1 MSEIVKVTL
10 PDGSSKEAPRG
21 VRIIDFVREQIGAGL
36 AKAAYAARLDG
47 QPVDL
52 ARAIEQDGKLEV
64 ITTRNPEAL
73 EIARHDA
80 AHVLASAVQR
90 LYPDAQ
96 VTIGPAVEDGFYY
109 DFAREK
115 PFTPEDLEKIEAAI
129 AQEVKADEPFVRE
142 EISMDE
148 AIELFER
155 KGEKFKVEIVRDI
168 AAKGAKTLTLYRH
181 GDWVDFCLGPHGP
194 STGRIGVVK
203 LMSVA
208 GAYWRGDPKNPMLQR
223 IYGTAFFDKKQ
234 LDAYLV
240 RLEEARKR
248 DHRKLG
254 PALGLFAFHEYA
266 PGAAFW
272 LPHGVAVFNV
282 LMDAMRRLVNANGYQ
297 EVKTPLLFNKRLWET
312 SGHWGKYKENMFLVV
327 DSETDEK
334 LPLDERC
341 TQSLKPM
348 NCPSHHLIY
357 KMGKRS
363 YRELPVRYY
372 TSDVL
377 HRNEASGSLGGLTR
391 VRQFQQDDSHIYLME
406 SQVQDEIAR
415 IVGLM
420 KQVYGAFGLP
430 FSARFSTRPAVRIGD
445 DALWDRAE
453 GALRSA
459 LDALGL
465 EYTVNPGD
473 GAFYG
478 PKIDFSVTDSL
489 GRTWQLCTIQVDYA
503 APERFDLTYV
513 GDDNKEH
520 RPVVIHRAIY
530 GSFERFIAI
539 LTEHY
544 AGAFPA
550 WLAPVQARVVTV
562 SEKFDAWA
570 EEAAARLRQAGYRVE
585 LDRSNDKLGAKI
597 RNAQLAKIPFTLVVG
612 EKEAETKAVSPRRYG
627 GAEPGSSADRRAE
640 AKPEQTTDLKTMPLE
655 AFIELLAK
663 EAAAPF

>member
-1 MSEIVKVTL
+1 MPELVKITL
-10 PDGSSKEAPRG
+10 PDGSTKE
-21 VRIIDFVREQIGAGL
+21 VRAGTRIVDFVKEQIGAGL
-36 AKAAYAARLDG
+36 AKAAYVAKLDG
-47 QPVDL
+47 AAVDL
-52 ARAIEQDGKLEV
+52 ARPLDHDARLEV
-64 ITTRNPEAL
+64 VTTSSPEAL
-73 EIARHDA
+73 EVARHDA
-80 AHVLASAVQR
+80 AHVMASVVQR
-90 LYPDAQ
+90 LYPGTQ
-96 VTIGPAVEDGFYY
+96 VTIGPAIEEGFYY
-109 DFAREK
+109 DFAREV
-115 PFTPEDLEKIEAAI
+115 PFTPDDLQRIEQGI
-129 AQEVKADEPFVRE
+129 AEEIKADHPFVRE
-142 EISMDE
+142 EISMD
-148 AIELFER
+148 AALGLFESR
-155 KGEKFKVEIVRDI
+155 GEHFKVEIVKDI

-194 STGRIGVVK
+194 STGRLGVVK
-203 LMSVA
+203 LLNVA

-223 IYGTAFFDKKQ
+223 IYGTQFFDRKT
-234 LDAYLV
+234 LDEHLK
-240 RLEEARKR
+240 RIEEARKR

-272 LPHGVAVFNV
+272 LPHGTTLFNV
-282 LMDAMRRLVNANGYQ
+282 LRDAMARLVRTNGYL

-312 SGHWGKYKENMFLVV
+312 SGHWGKYRENMFLVL
-327 DSETDEK
+327 DTETDPSS
-334 LPLDERC
+334 PLEERF

-363 YRELPVRYY
+363 YRELPIRYY

-406 SQVQDEIAR
+406 SQVQEEVSR

-420 KQVYGAFGLP
+420 RQVYGAFGLD
-430 FSARFSTRPAVRIGD
+430 FSARFSTRPEVRIGD

-453 GALRSA
+453 GALRVA
-459 LDALGL
+459 LEALGL
-465 EYTVNPGD
+465 PFTVNPGD

-478 PKIDFSVTDSL
+478 PKIDFAVTDSL
-489 GRTWQLCTIQVDYA
+489 GRTWQLCTIQLDYM

-562 SEKFDAWA
+562 SDRFNAWGREVA
-570 EEAAARLRQAGYRVE
+570 ERLAREGFRAE
-585 LDRSNDKLGAKI
+585 LDESSDKLGAKI
-597 RNAQLAKIPFTLVVG
+597 RNAELAKIPFSLVVG
-612 EKEAETKAVSPRRYG
+612 EKEVAAGAVAPRRH
-627 GAEPGSSADRRAE
+627 GAG
-640 AKPEQTTDLKTMPLE
+640 DLKSMPLDAFVELMKRE
-655 AFIELLAK
+655 ATP
-663 EAAAPF
+663 PF

>member
-1 MSEIVKVTL
+1 MSELVRVTL

-21 VRIIDFVREQIGAGL
+21 TRIADFVKDQIGVGL
-36 AKAAYAARLDG
+36 AKAAYFAKLDG
-47 QPVDL
+47 EPVDL
-52 ARAIEQDGKLEV
+52 ARPLDRDARLEIV
-64 ITTRNPEAL
+64 TTKSPEAL
-73 EIARHDA
+73 EVARHDA
-80 AHVLASAVQR
+80 AHVMASVVQR
-90 LYPDAQ
+90 LYPDTQ

-115 PFTPEDLEKIEAAI
+115 PFTPDDLDKIEQGI
-129 AQEVKADEPFVRE
+129 ADEIKADRPFVRD
-142 EISMDE
+142 EISMDD
-148 AIELFER
+148 AIRLFEG
-155 KGEKFKVEIVRDI
+155 KGEKFKIEIVRDI
-168 AAKGAKTLTLYRH
+168 AQKGAKTLTLYRH

-194 STGRIGVVK
+194 STGRLGAVK

-223 IYGTAFFDKKQ
+223 IYGTQFFDKKQ
-234 LDAYLV
+234 LEAHLQK
-240 RLEEARKR
+240 LEEAKKR

-254 PALGLFAFHEYA
+254 PALGLFTFHEYA

-272 LPHGVAVFNV
+272 LPGGTVLFNV
-282 LMDAMRRLVNANGYQ
+282 LRDAMNRLVKRNGYQ

-312 SGHWGKYKENMFLVV
+312 SGHWGKYKENMFLVL
-327 DSETDEK
+327 DTEADPN
-334 LPLDERC
+334 LPLEERF

-363 YRELPVRYY
+363 YRELPVRYF

-406 SQVQDEIAR
+406 SQVQDEVAR

-430 FSARFSTRPAVRIGD
+430 FSARFATRPAQRIGD

-453 GALRSA
+453 GALEHA
-459 LDALGL
+459 LKSLDLP
-465 EYTVNPGD
+465 YTLNPGD

-478 PKIDFSVTDSL
+478 PKIDFAVTDSL
-489 GRTWQLCTIQVDYA
+489 GRTWQLCTIQLDYA
-503 APERFDLTYV
+503 APERFDLSYV

-550 WLAPVQARVVTV
+550 WVAPVQARVVTV
-562 SEKFDAWA
+562 SDRFNEWGQAVVD
-570 EEAAARLRQAGYRVE
+570 RLDQAGFRAE
-585 LDRSNDKLGAKI
+585 LDTSSDKLGAKI
-597 RNAQLAKIPFTLVVG
+597 RNAELAKIPFTVVIG
-612 EKEAETKAVSPRRYG
+612 EKEVAAEAVAPRRHG
-627 GAEPGSSADRRAE
+627 GA
-640 AKPEQTTDLKTMPLE
+640 DLKTMPLE
-655 AFIELLAK
+655 AFVELLKK
-663 EAAAPF
+663 EATPPF

>member
-1 MSEIVKVTL
+1 MSDLVKITL
-10 PDGSSKEAPRG
+10 PDGSAKEARKG
-21 VRIIDFVREQIGAGL
+21 TRVADFVKEQIGSGL
-36 AKAAYAARLDG
+36 AKAAYFARLDAE
-47 QPVDL
+47 PVDL
-52 ARAIEQDGKLEV
+52 ARPLDRDAKLE
-64 ITTRNPEAL
+64 IFTTKTPEAL
-73 EIARHDA
+73 EVARHDA
-80 AHVLASAVQR
+80 AHVMASVVQR
-90 LYPDAQ
+90 LYPGTQ
-96 VTIGPAVEDGFYY
+96 VTIGPSIEEGFYY
-109 DFAREK
+109 DFARDT
-115 PFTPEDLEKIEAAI
+115 PFTPEDLEKIEKGI
-129 AQEVKADEPFVRE
+129 ADEIKADHRFVRE
-142 EISMDE
+142 EVSME
-148 AIELFER
+148 VALELFGS
-155 KGEKFKVEIVRDI
+155 KGETFKVEIVKDI

-223 IYGTAFFDKKQ
+223 IYGTQFFDKKG
-234 LDAYLV
+234 LEEHLR
-240 RLEEARKR
+240 RLEEAKKR

-266 PGAAFW
+266 PGSAFW
-272 LPHGVAVFNV
+272 LPRGTTLFRV
-282 LMDAMRRLVNANGYQ
+282 LRDAMDRLVRANGYL

-312 SGHWGKYKENMFLVV
+312 SGHWGKYRENMFLVV
-327 DSETDEK
+327 DKETDEG

-341 TQSLKPM
+341 NQSLKPM

-357 KMGKRS
+357 KMEKRS
-363 YRELPVRYY
+363 YRGLPLRYF
-372 TSDVL
+372 TTDVL
-377 HRNEASGSLGGLTR
+377 HRNEASGTLGGLTR

-406 SQVQDEIAR
+406 SQIQDEVAR

-420 KQVYGAFGLP
+420 KQVYAAFDLP
-430 FSARFSTRPAVRIGD
+430 FSGRFGTRPDQRIGD

-453 GALRSA
+453 GALRLA
-459 LDALGL
+459 LEKIGL
-465 EYTVNPGD
+465 SYEMNPGD

-478 PKIDFSVTDSL
+478 PKIDFAVTDSL
-489 GRTWQLCTIQVDYA
+489 GRSWQLCTIQVDYA

-562 SEKFDAWA
+562 SDRFDGWA
-570 EEAAARLRQAGYRVE
+570 RAVVERLVAEGIRAE
-585 LDRSNDKLGAKI
+585 LDESSDKLGAKI
-597 RNAQLAKIPFTLVVG
+597 RDAQLAKIPFALVIG
-612 EKEAETKAVSPRRYG
+612 EREVEAKGVAPRRHG
-627 GAEPGSSADRRAE
+627 GE
-640 AKPEQTTDLKTMPLE
+640 DLKSMGLD
-655 AFIELLAK
+655 AFLDLMRK
-663 EAAAPF
+663 EAAPPF

>member
-1 MSEIVKVTL
+1 MSELVRVTL

-21 VRIIDFVREQIGAGL
+21 TRIADFVKDQIGVGL
-36 AKAAYAARLDG
+36 AKAAYFAKLDG
-47 QPVDL
+47 EPVDL
-52 ARAIEQDGKLEV
+52 ARPLDRDARLEIV
-64 ITTRNPEAL
+64 TTKSPEAL
-73 EIARHDA
+73 EVARHDA
-80 AHVLASAVQR
+80 AHVMASVVQR
-90 LYPDAQ
+90 LYPDTQ

-115 PFTPEDLEKIEAAI
+115 PFTPDDLDKIEQGI
-129 AQEVKADEPFVRE
+129 ADEIKADRPFVRD
-142 EISMDE
+142 EISMDD
-148 AIELFER
+148 AIRLFEG
-155 KGEKFKVEIVRDI
+155 KGEKFKIEIVRDI
-168 AAKGAKTLTLYRH
+168 AQKGAKTLTLYRH

-194 STGRIGVVK
+194 STGRLGAVK

-223 IYGTAFFDKKQ
+223 IYGTQFFDKKQ
-234 LDAYLV
+234 LEAHLQK
-240 RLEEARKR
+240 LEEAKKR

-254 PALGLFAFHEYA
+254 PALGLFTFHEYA

-272 LPHGVAVFNV
+272 LPGGTVLFNV
-282 LMDAMRRLVNANGYQ
+282 LRDAMNRLVKRNGYQ

-312 SGHWGKYKENMFLVV
+312 SGHWGKYKENMFLVL
-327 DSETDEK
+327 DTEADPN
-334 LPLDERC
+334 LPLEERF

-363 YRELPVRYY
+363 YRELPVRYF

-406 SQVQDEIAR
+406 SQVQDEVAR

-430 FSARFSTRPAVRIGD
+430 FSARFATRPAQRIGD

-453 GALRSA
+453 GALEHA
-459 LDALGL
+459 LKSLDLP
-465 EYTVNPGD
+465 YTLNPGD

-478 PKIDFSVTDSL
+478 PKIDFAVTDSL
-489 GRTWQLCTIQVDYA
+489 GRTWQLCTIQLDYA
-503 APERFDLTYV
+503 APERFDLSYV

-550 WLAPVQARVVTV
+550 WVAPVQARVVTV
-562 SEKFDAWA
+562 SDRFNEWGQAVVD
-570 EEAAARLRQAGYRVE
+570 RLDQAGFRAE
-585 LDRSNDKLGAKI
+585 LDTSSDKLGAKI
-597 RNAQLAKIPFTLVVG
+597 RNAELAKIPFTVVIG
-612 EKEAETKAVSPRRYG
+612 EKEVAAEAVAPRRHG
-627 GAEPGSSADRRAE
+627 GA
-640 AKPEQTTDLKTMPLE
+640 DLKTMPLD
-655 AFIELLAK
+655 AFVELLKK
-663 EAAAPF
+663 EATPPF

>member
-1 MSEIVKVTL
+1 MSDLVKITL
-10 PDGSSKEAPRG
+10 PDGSAKEAKRG
-21 VRIIDFVREQIGAGL
+21 TRIADFVKEQIGAGL
-36 AKAAYAARLDG
+36 AKAAYFAKLDAE
-47 QPVDL
+47 PVDL
-52 ARAIEQDGKLEV
+52 ARPLDRDARLEIV
-64 ITTRNPEAL
+64 TTKSPEAQ
-73 EIARHDA
+73 EVARHDA
-80 AHVLASAVQR
+80 AHVMASVVQR

-109 DFAREK
+109 DFARAT
-115 PFTPEDLEKIEAAI
+115 PFTPEDLERIEKGIAEEIKVDHRFLREEVSMEAAL
-129 AQEVKADEPFVRE
+129 
-142 EISMDE
+142 
-148 AIELFER
+148 ELFES
-155 KGEKFKVEIVRDI
+155 KGETFKVEIVKDI

-223 IYGTAFFDKKQ
+223 IYGTQFFDRKA
-234 LDAYLV
+234 LEEHLH
-240 RLEEARKR
+240 RLEEAKKR

-266 PGAAFW
+266 PGSAFW
-272 LPHGVAVFNV
+272 LPHGTTLFRV
-282 LMDAMRRLVNANGYQ
+282 LRDAMDRLVRANGYQ

-312 SGHWGKYKENMFLVV
+312 SGHWGKYRENMFLVV
-327 DSETDEK
+327 DKETDQD
-334 LPLDERC
+334 LSLDERC
-341 TQSLKPM
+341 NQSLKPM

-363 YRELPVRYY
+363 YRDLPLRYF
-372 TSDVL
+372 TTDVL
-377 HRNEASGSLGGLTR
+377 HRNEASGTLGGLTR

-406 SQVQDEIAR
+406 SQIQDEVAR

-420 KQVYGAFGLP
+420 KQVYAAFGLP
-430 FSARFSTRPAVRIGD
+430 FSARFGTRPEERIGD

-453 GALRSA
+453 EALRVA
-459 LDALGL
+459 LERLGL
-465 EYTVNPGD
+465 PYAMNPGD

-478 PKIDFSVTDSL
+478 PKIDFAVTDSL
-489 GRTWQLCTIQVDYA
+489 GRSWQLCTIQVDYA
-503 APERFDLTYV
+503 APERFDLTYAGV
-513 GDDNKEH
+513 DNKEH

-562 SEKFDAWA
+562 SDRFDGWA
-570 EEAAARLRQAGYRVE
+570 KAVLERLLGEGFRAE
-585 LDRSNDKLGAKI
+585 LDGSSDKLGAKI
-597 RNAQLAKIPFTLVVG
+597 RNAQLAKIPFALVVG
-612 EKEAETKAVSPRRYG
+612 EKEVEAKAVAPRRHG
-627 GAEPGSSADRRAE
+627 GE
-640 AKPEQTTDLKTMPLE
+640 DLKSMGLD
-655 AFIELLAK
+655 AFVDLMRK
-663 EAAAPF
+663 EAAPPF